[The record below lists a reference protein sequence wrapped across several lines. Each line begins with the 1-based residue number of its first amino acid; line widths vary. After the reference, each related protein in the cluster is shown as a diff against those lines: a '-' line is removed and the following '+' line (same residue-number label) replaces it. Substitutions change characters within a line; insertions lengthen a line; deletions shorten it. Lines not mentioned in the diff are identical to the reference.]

1 MVSTNGVLAPAG
13 TPAAIISRLN
23 REIVQILHKKQ
34 ITDAFHKGGNEV
46 IGSSPEEFSR
56 TIKAE
61 LSKWGK
67 IIRESGIKA
76 E

>member
-13 TPAAIISRLN
+13 TPTAIINKLN

-56 TIKAE
+56 TIKSE
-61 LSKWGK
+61 ISKWSR
-67 IIRESGIKA
+67 IIRDAGIKP